1 MKYTGTH
8 RNVEFS
14 VPCENG
20 AWTYAINKE
29 CFGLY
34 SEREHAI
41 HAAVR
46 HIDRI
51 LFEATRSGGQ

>member
-1 MKYTGTH
+1 MTYTGRH

-14 VPCENG
+14 VHCENG

-29 CFGLY
+29 RFGQY

-41 HAAVR
+41 HAAIR

-51 LFEATRSGGQ
+51 LFEASRSGRE